1 MEPNLW
7 HLYELMLRSRLFEEL
22 VSELW
27 EAGTISGEMHLGI
40 GEEGIVAG
48 VLDHLQDG
56 DAMALD
62 HRGTP
67 PMIMRGVPAR
77 ALMAEML
84 GRADGLC
91 AGQGG
96 HMHLFAPEHLAASS
110 GIVGSSGPAAA
121 GFALAG
127 QMQRPG
133 SIAVAFFGEGAINQG
148 MLLESFNLA
157 AVWDLPVLFVCKDD
171 GWAIFTPTET
181 TTRSSPVERA
191 HGFGLTA
198 VSVDGTNVM
207 DIWRTAGRLIED
219 IRAGK
224 GPAFLHVSCIRPH
237 AHFLG
242 DPLLRT
248 ATGKRSR
255 GLGGLLRSLT
265 RIKGDSLRSRA
276 RTGSELTVL
285 IRRSIADR
293 DPSGRDPLDLARSQL
308 AELDKI
314 RLENL
319 EERTAR
325 TVGQE
330 TADLINDLPEV
341 EGSS

>member
-1 MEPNLW
+1 MELDLW

-22 VSELW
+22 VNDLW
-27 EAGTISGEMHLGI
+27 DDGRISGEMHMGI

-48 VLDHLQDG
+48 VVDHMQDG
-56 DAMALD
+56 DAIALD

-77 ALMAEML
+77 ALLAEML

-96 HMHLFAPEHLAASS
+96 HMHLYAPEYLAASS

-148 MLLESFNLA
+148 MLLESLNLA

-191 HGFGLTA
+191 RGFGLTA
-198 VSVDGTNVM
+198 VSADGRDVM
-207 DIWRTAGRLIED
+207 ATWRAAGKLLEKV
-219 IRAGK
+219 RAGE
-224 GPAFLHVSCIRPH
+224 GPAFLHASCVRPH

-248 ATGKRSR
+248 AKGKRSM
-255 GLGGLLRSLT
+255 GVGGLLRSLT
-265 RIKGDSLRSRA
+265 RVKGDSLRSRA
-276 RTGSELTVL
+276 RTSAELTAL
-285 IRRSIADR
+285 MRRCVADR
-293 DPSGRDPLDLARSQL
+293 DFSGHDPLERAREQL
-308 AELDKI
+308 AGLDKI

-319 EERTAR
+319 EE
-325 TVGQE
+325 E
-330 TADLINDLPEV
+330 TALDMGRET
-341 EGSS
+341 GSLLEETAVRERQR